1 MKKLVIFLILL
12 VCVSIKAQVD
22 PVDSLWAVIKNSKAS
37 KKDKGESALLLGEI
51 YFNKNR
57 LAEALENFHLSLK
70 YAVEINDISL
80 KANCLNNI
88 GIIYNR
94 NGNPTK
100 CISFIEE
107 CLKLRLQINDSSGLA
122 QTYNNLGY
130 FYQLKGDF
138 KKAHGL
144 ISKAV
149 QIQEKIN
156 DQQGLGYSLV
166 NLSKT
171 YYRNGDLDTAFIC
184 LSKSLKARE
193 DVKDKRGISESL
205 TELAKIKLDKKEY
218 AESEKFA
225 SKALRVAK
233 EIEHTISIRNAAEV
247 LYKLYKLKNN
257 ISGALQMHELFVLM
271 KDSLSSERNRKS
283 SLQKEFQIAYDKKL
297 ATDSIKQQE
306 ADKVKDAQIKAQ
318 ESELK
323 QEKTMK
329 VALYSGTI
337 LLLIFGGFMFNRYKI
352 MRRQRNIIEEQ
363 KHLTETQ
370 NELLE
375 TKQKEILDSINYAK
389 RIQYT
394 LLANSEFL
402 QNNLPQH
409 FIFFNPKDI
418 VSGDFYWAVKKEDRF
433 YLAVCD
439 STGHGVPGAF
449 MSLLSIG
456 FLNEA
461 ITQQH
466 IEEPNKIFDFV
477 RQKLIDNISKEG
489 QQDGFDGILFC
500 IDTKKARPD
509 EHPFGRGKITYAAA
523 NNSPTLVRNNETVIL
538 GSDRMPVGIGQK
550 KESFELFDIDIKKGD
565 CIYLYTDGFADQF
578 GGENGKKFKS
588 KKLLEVL
595 RSLGGT
601 PLEEQKTILLNTFA
615 NWKGSLEQ
623 VDDVC
628 ILGIRF

>member
-1 MKKLVIFLILL
+1 MPMRKLLI
-12 VCVSIKAQVD
+12 CVFICLIWNSSIKAQVI
-22 PVDSLWAVIKNSKAS
+22 PEDSLAKIIKDPRSSKE
-37 KKDKGESALLLGEI
+37 DKGQSALELGEI
-51 YFNKNR
+51 YFVKNR
-57 LAEALENFHLSLK
+57 LAEALENFHLGLK
-70 YAVEINDISL
+70 FAVEINDISL

-94 NGNPTK
+94 NGNLTK

-138 KKAHGL
+138 KNAHGL

-156 DQQGLGYSLV
+156 DKRGLGYSLV

-171 YYRNGDLDTAFIC
+171 YYHNGDLDTAFIC
-184 LSKSLKARE
+184 VSKSLKARE
-193 DVKDKRGISESL
+193 DVKDKRGIAESL

-225 SKALRVAK
+225 SKALLVAK
-233 EIEHTISIRNAAEV
+233 EIEHVTSIRSAAEV
-247 LYKLYKLKNN
+247 LYKIYKQKNN

-271 KDSLSSERNRKS
+271 KDSLFSERNRKS

-297 ATDSIKQQE
+297 AADSIKQQE

-337 LLLIFGGFMFNRYKI
+337 LLLIFGAFMFNRYKI
-352 MRRQRNIIEEQ
+352 MKHQRNIIEEQ

-409 FIFFNPKDI
+409 FIFFHPKDI

-500 IDTKKARPD
+500 IDTKK
-509 EHPFGRGKITYAAA
+509 GKITYAAA

-588 KKLLEVL
+588 KKLLEIL
-595 RSLGGT
+595 RSLGGM
-601 PLEEQKTILLNTFA
+601 PLEEQKTILLTTFA